1 MTNGQ
6 SACEL
11 PTKQNKNRLWTKK
24 RPHTAFFPTMIIIAW
39 WWWKCWRNPW
49 MMTWYQPKRSKNSL
63 SLDPFYSKKV
73 SSLRSYGVL
82 EFLAFRWPSSW
93 FAMFL
98 TNDRKCASSSNV
110 HHNYNNWQVLFL
122 LNNPFTE
129 GVELSGNIRQY
140 SSTCFYW
147 NGVSVANDEG
157 TSYFTPSSNMLK
169 LTKNV

>member
-1 MTNGQ
+1 MTNGH

-11 PTKQNKNRLWTKK
+11 PTNKTKTDFERK
-24 RPHTAFFPTMIIIAW
+24 KGHTQLFSTMIIIAW

-49 MMTWYQPKRSKNSL
+49 MMTWYQPRSKIGYL
-63 SLDPFYSKKV
+63 WIPFIEK
-73 SSLRSYGVL
+73 GFFTEFL

-157 TSYFTPSSNMLK
+157 TSYYTPSSKM
-169 LTKNV
+169 